1 VNAVDAVADLEHG
14 RDSYTRRAWGDA
26 HRALSRVDEVAP
38 LAAEDLELLARA
50 SYMLARDDES
60 VAFLERAHHAYLD
73 RGDALPAVRCA
84 FWIGM
89 TLMFRGEVGRGG
101 GWLGRA
107 QRLLDR
113 EERERVEHGYLLLPL
128 VFQHEANGDLEAAAA
143 TAAHAAELGE
153 RFDDRDLFALA
164 VHAHGHMLISG
175 GRVREGLALLD
186 EAMVAVTTGEPSP
199 LVTGIVYCGVI
210 AGCQQVFEL
219 RRAQEWTAALA
230 HWCEQQPD
238 LVAFTGR
245 CLVHRAEIMQV
256 HGAWADALQEARL
269 AGERLAK
276 AANRAAAADAF
287 YMQGEVHR
295 LQGDFVDAEE
305 AYREASRFGREPQP
319 GLALL
324 RLAQGNAEAAAA
336 AIRRVL
342 AETTEPLRRA
352 TLLPAFVEVILAV
365 GAADEALSACRE
377 LEEISRNYESAM
389 LSARVAH
396 ARGAVEL
403 AAGDAASA
411 HVALRQACELW
422 QELDAPYDTARARAL
437 LAGACRALGD
447 EDAAALELDAAR
459 AVFADLGA
467 APDLA
472 HLDAGDERDVHGL
485 TTRELEVLRLVAAG
499 KSNREI
505 ARTLVISEHTVARH
519 LQNIFRKL
527 DVSSRTAAGAF
538 AFEHGLL

>member
-1 VNAVDAVADLEHG
+1 MNAVDAVADLEHG

-411 HVALRQACELW
+411 HGALRQACELW